1 MSKPIN
7 FFHAGEINA
16 NVMGSNIFAGK
27 KYKIF
32 YVSKLIGIFA
42 ADTCLKSKTC
52 LMYLK
57 NVSGMFF
64 PAVPSSAPVS
74 A

>member
-7 FFHAGEINA
+7 FFHPGEINA
-16 NVMGSNIFAGK
+16 NCYEI
-27 KYKIF
+27 KYFYWENKIF
-32 YVSKLIGIFA
+32 YVSKLIGIFD
-42 ADTCLKSKTC
+42 ADGCLKSKTC

-57 NVSGMFF
+57 NLSGMFF
-64 PAVPSSAPVS
+64 PAVPSSALVS